1 MRETWVLAF
10 RYPDMEAAKLPWER
24 VRDLIFIQ
32 DCDASVYRSQIN
44 GEAHVVIVGW
54 NSVSGAMRRRF
65 SELCSGGCA
74 AEIPEEVRM
83 YLIERRDKTAIP
95 GAFWQRRGTS

>member
-1 MRETWVLAF
+1 MLAF
-10 RYPDMEAAKLPWER
+10 RYPNMEAAKLGWER

-65 SELCSGGCA
+65 SELCSGGYA
-74 AEIPEEVRM
+74 TEILEEVRL
-83 YLIERRDKTAIP
+83 YLIERRNKSAIP
-95 GAFWQRRGTS
+95 GAFWQRRSTS